1 MCSPDGRYALRY
13 AAAAVAGAPM
23 LNYHGTMQGLLIAGQ
38 RRAGQGVISVIEP
51 ATGAPFA
58 EVAAAGPS
66 DLDAAVAAASAAFP
80 AWAAFTA
87 VARAEVLFR
96 FADLVRAHA
105 EELAVLEARNV
116 GKPIG
121 DARWEAR
128 HVADTLRYYAG
139 AADKFFGE
147 TIAVKK
153 GGLDITLHEPLGV
166 VGLIVPW
173 NFPMVIATW
182 KLAPALACGNTVV
195 LKPASLTPLTALRL
209 GELALDAGMPPG
221 VLNVVPGAGAS
232 IGAALAA
239 HPDVAKIGF
248 TGETATGREIMR
260 AAATTIKRVGL
271 ELGGKSPNI
280 IFADVDI
287 DHVANEAVGSVFAN
301 AGQDCCARSRIIVE
315 RTIYDRFIEAMA
327 AATDA
332 LVVGDPL
339 ATTTQMGP
347 VISSHQR
354 ERTEQYIAIA
364 HGEGARL
371 VCGGQRVA
379 GAGYFLRPAVFAD
392 ARPRMRIVEE
402 EIFGPV
408 AVVLPFDTEAE
419 AVALANDT
427 IYGLSGSLWTND
439 LKRGL
444 RVAQAVRTGVLSVN
458 SSSSVHLQAPFGGYK
473 QSGLGRELGMHALEH
488 YSELKNIY
496 FETT

>member
-1 MCSPDGRYALRY
+1 MHPLLIADRRPPGQGAVPIIEPARGAPFDEV
-13 AAAAVAGAPM
+13 AVAG
-23 LNYHGTMQGLLIAGQ
+23 
-38 RRAGQGVISVIEP
+38 P
-51 ATGAPFA
+51 A
-58 EVAAAGPS
+58 
-66 DLDAAVAAASAAFP
+66 DLDAAVAAANAALP
-80 AWAAFTA
+80 GWATLTA

-105 EELAVLEARNV
+105 EELAILEARNV

-121 DARWEAR
+121 DARWEAG

-139 AADKFFGE
+139 AADKFFGQ

-153 GGLDITLHEPLGV
+153 GGLDVTLHDPLGV

-209 GELALDAGMPPG
+209 GELGLEAGLPPG
-221 VLNVVPGAGAS
+221 VLNIVPGPGAS

-248 TGETATGREIMR
+248 TGETATGRAIM
-260 AAATTIKRVGL
+260 AAAAATIKRVGL

-287 DHVANEAVGSVFAN
+287 EPVAREAVASVFAN
-301 AGQDCCARSRIIVE
+301 AGQDCCARSRVIVE
-315 RTIYDRFIEAMA
+315 RSIADRFVEALA
-327 AATDA
+327 AATQA
-332 LVVGDPL
+332 LIVGDPL
-339 ATTTQMGP
+339 DERTQMGP
-347 VISSHQR
+347 LVSASQR
-354 ERTEQYIAIA
+354 ERAETYIAIGRA
-364 HGEGARL
+364 EGARL
-371 VCGGQRVA
+371 VCGGERLA
-379 GAGYFLRPAVFAD
+379 GEGYFLRPAVFTET
-392 ARPRMRIVEE
+392 RPRMRIVDE

-408 AVVLPFDTEAE
+408 VVVLTCESEEQAI
-419 AVALANDT
+419 ALANDT
-427 IYGLSGSLWTND
+427 TYGLSGSLWTND

-444 RVAQAVRTGVLSVN
+444 RVARAVRTGVLSVN

-473 QSGLGRELGMHALEH
+473 QSGLGRELGMYAMEH
-488 YSELKNIY
+488 YSEVKNIY
-496 FETT
+496 FETE

>member
-1 MCSPDGRYALRY
+1 MR
-13 AAAAVAGAPM
+13 
-23 LNYHGTMQGLLIAGQ
+23 GLLIAGE
-38 RRAGQGVISVIEP
+38 RPTGQHTIAVIEP
-51 ATGAPFA
+51 ATGAPFD
-58 EVAAAGPS
+58 EVAAAGPA
-66 DLDAAVAAASAAFP
+66 DLEAAVAAAKAAFP
-80 AWAAFTA
+80 AWAATTA
-87 VARAEVLFR
+87 VARADILFR
-96 FADLVRAHA
+96 FADLARAHA

-121 DARWEAR
+121 DARWEAH
-128 HVADTLRYYAG
+128 HVAETLRYYAG

-147 TIAVKK
+147 TIAVKR
-153 GGLDITLHEPLGV
+153 GGLDITLHDPLGV

-195 LKPASLTPLTALRL
+195 LKPASFTPLTALRL
-209 GELALDAGMPPG
+209 GELGLEAGLPPG
-221 VLNVVPGAGAS
+221 VLNVVPGPGAS

-239 HPDVAKIGF
+239 HPDVSKISF

-260 AAATTIKRVGL
+260 AAAATIKRIGL

-287 DHVANEAVGSVFAN
+287 ERVASEAVGSVFAN
-301 AGQDCCARSRIIVE
+301 AGQDCCARSRVIVE
-315 RTIYDRFIEAMA
+315 DAIYDRFVAAMA
-327 AATDA
+327 AAADG
-332 LVVGDPL
+332 LLLGDPL
-339 ATTTQMGP
+339 AETTQMGP
-347 VISSHQR
+347 LISAQQR
-354 ERTEQYIAIA
+354 ERAERYVAI
-364 HGEGARL
+364 GCSEGARL
-371 VCGGQRVA
+371 ACGGRRVD
-379 GAGYFLRPAVFAD
+379 GPGYFMRPAVLAD
-392 ARPRMRIVEE
+392 ARPGMRVVEE

-408 AVVLPFDTEAE
+408 AVVLPFATEAE
-419 AVALANDT
+419 AISLANDT

-488 YSELKNIY
+488 YTELRNIY
-496 FETT
+496 FETQ